1 MVPTGDSCA
10 PDHHHRAPLI
20 ADSIAPITPDDYPS
34 IVDRYILELHKISQV
49 GGILRGDRTGPEVV
63 AALAGHI
70 GFPNYGSVQPPGRN
84 GGRADP
90 RPGRQEAGPK
100 KSTTRQAISSM
111 PSSPLSVQPAKPG
124 LRPA

>member
-70 GFPNYGSVQPPGRN
+70 AGVVSRAAVPRARTREGRPALAPADRPAEDGSAPCPGRRSFSALRPPGS
-84 GGRADP
+84 
-90 RPGRQEAGPK
+90 AGKRLP
-100 KSTTRQAISSM
+100 
-111 PSSPLSVQPAKPG
+111 PA
-124 LRPA
+124 